1 VPVLQKLHLVM
12 VPSTDHD
19 RSIAFYE
26 SLGLEKRVDFPF
38 GGDGRWVELFPPG
51 GVAGIALITATSDLA
66 GVDTGMILPVADVEA
81 ARAELERRGADVD
94 PAVARKGS
102 PVEITMG
109 SVTLAEPDPPMFW
122 LRDPDGNALLIIQG

>member
-1 VPVLQKLHLVM
+1 MRSRRRPGPDLEAPDGGMPVLQKLHLVM

-19 RSIAFYE
+19 RSIVFYE
-26 SLGLEKRVDFPF
+26 SLGLDKRVDFPF

-51 GVAGIALITATSDLA
+51 GVAGIALISATSDLT
-66 GVDTGMILPVADVEA
+66 GINTGMILPVADVEA

-94 PAVARKGS
+94 PAVARTGS

-109 SVTLAEPDPPMFW
+109 SVTLAEP
-122 LRDPDGNALLIIQG
+122 

>member
-1 VPVLQKLHLVM
+1 MLQKLHLVM

-38 GGDGRWVELFPPG
+38 GGDGRWVELFPPD
-51 GVAGIALITATSDLA
+51 GVAGIALISATADLA

-81 ARAELERRGADVD
+81 VRSELERRGAHVD
-94 PAVARKGS
+94 AAVARAGS
-102 PVEITMG
+102 PVEITLG
-109 SVTLAEPDPPMFW
+109 SVTLAEPEPPMFW
-122 LRDPDGNALLIIQG
+122 LHDPDGNALLIIQG